1 MSVLNYDNG
10 KYNFYECEKITY
22 SSPEFTNILSKPGKT
37 LLCTQ
42 TILLDKPEW
51 DIPNILKFS
60 AILSLTVQT
69 SKIPIEYT
77 ATIERISNGISFGEI
92 DIGEFIYYSQRTYI
106 SDTIEIKSKNIFSK
120 NDIVIIKF
128 YGSSQSD
135 EQNKLI
141 TSPKLFQSIYYN
153 F

>member
-1 MSVLNYDNG
+1 MSVLNDND
-10 KYNFYECEKITY
+10 KYNFYECKKITY
-22 SSPEFTNILSKPGKT
+22 SSPEFTIILSKPDKT

-51 DIPNILKFS
+51 DTPNILKFS
-60 AILSLTVQT
+60 AILSLTVQK

-77 ATIERISNGISFGEI
+77 ATIERISNGISLGEI
-92 DIGEFIYYSQRTYI
+92 DIREFIYYSQRTYI
-106 SDTIEIKSKNIFSK
+106 SDTIEIKSKNNIFSK
-120 NDIVIIKF
+120 NDIVIIKI

-141 TSPKLFQSIYYN
+141 KSPKLLESI
-153 F
+153 FGL